1 MKNKTLKE
9 LADRL
14 YQIEFEKKRLD
25 EEYDL
30 IIYELWDRVPT
41 LKNEELFQPIK
52 RRSEDERKEIK

>member
-14 YQIEFEKKRLD
+14 YQIELKKKQLD

-41 LKNEELFQPIK
+41 LKNEKLFQPLK
-52 RRSEDERKEIK
+52 RRGENERKEIK

>member
-14 YQIEFEKKRLD
+14 YEIDQQKKQLD

-41 LKNEELFQPIK
+41 LKDEPLFQL
-52 RRSEDERKEIK
+52 RGNNEIHKK

>member
-52 RRSEDERKEIK
+52 EIL